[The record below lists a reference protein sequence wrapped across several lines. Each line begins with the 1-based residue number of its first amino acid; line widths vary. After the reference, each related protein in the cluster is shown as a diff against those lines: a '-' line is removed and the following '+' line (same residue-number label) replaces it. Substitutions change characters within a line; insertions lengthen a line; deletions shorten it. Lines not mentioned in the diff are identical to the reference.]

1 MFCFR
6 PALAFGLLM
15 QLMQLMQLMLL
26 LLVLAQ
32 AGTAAGLARQVG
44 HLERRNRIGPGML
57 SQ

>member
-6 PALAFGLLM
+6 PALAFGL
-15 QLMQLMQLMLL
+15 LMQLMQLMLL

>member
-15 QLMQLMQLMLL
+15 LLMLL
-26 LLVLAQ
+26 RVLAQ
-32 AGTAAGLARQVG
+32 ARTAVRRARQVW

-57 SQ
+57 TIR